1 MGRQTAR
8 LGYTG
13 FMRIEN
19 VTDFQNGNNGN
30 KNEQNEQR
38 TGGGPHLG
46 CCAPKCASQ
55 CEAAM
60 SHRRRRIAMS
70 HLPATVM
77 FA

>member
-1 MGRQTAR
+1 MGSRTTR

-38 TGGGPHLG
+38 TGGGHVCSG
-46 CCAPKCASQ
+46 DCVEMCVSVRGAG
-55 CEAAM
+55 
-60 SHRRRRIAMS
+60 
-70 HLPATVM
+70 
-77 FA
+77 